1 MKLDSFI
8 RDIPDF
14 PKKGIVFKDIT
25 PLLSDPAAFKASVDE
40 LVKSAQGLGIT
51 KVVGI
56 DSRGFIFGSCI
67 AMILNVG
74 FIPIRKKGKLPYK
87 TISESYSLEYG
98 TDTVEMHIDA
108 IDQNDRVFVID
119 DLLATGGTVGAAV
132 KLVEKTGA
140 KVAKIGFAV
149 ELGFL
154 NGRNKISG
162 YDITSLIVY

>member
-1 MKLDSFI
+1 MKLDKFI

-14 PKKGIVFKDIT
+14 PKKGIIFKDIT
-25 PLLSDPAAFKASVDE
+25 PLLKDPLAFRTSIDE

-51 KVVGI
+51 KVAGI

-67 AMILNVG
+67 AMLLNVG

-87 TISESYSLEYG
+87 TVCESYSLEYG
-98 TDTVEMHIDA
+98 TDTVELHEDA
-108 IDQNDRVFVID
+108 IDQNDRVFVVD

-132 KLVEKTGA
+132 KLIEKTGA
-140 KVAKIGFAV
+140 KVVKIGFAV

-154 NGRNKISG
+154 NGRDKIPG
-162 YDITSLIVY
+162 YDITSLIVF